1 MRAELRV
8 EYRRLVLTSELSELR
23 RRTVLHGA
31 RTGARAAVLLP
42 EVRDEPPEWE

>member
-1 MRAELRV
+1 MRAE
-8 EYRRLVLTSELSELR
+8 YRWLVLISELSELR